1 MAKLNLQDI
10 KDGTLVNKSHL
21 VTVDF
26 VTMDEEMAS
35 IEVQL
40 KQLPYIETEK
50 LHKRLA
56 DNDSSVISEWVS
68 KSIVNDEGKPEFT
81 KKQVDELFSGELV
94 TAVFNQILK
103 VEQVKKL
110 KKANPKV

>member
-10 KDGTLVNKSHL
+10 KDGALVNKSHL
-21 VTVDF
+21 VTVEF
-26 VTMDEEMAS
+26 VTMDEEVAS
-35 IEVQL
+35 VEVQL

-56 DNDSSVISEWVS
+56 DNDNSVIAEWVA
-68 KSIVNDEGKPEFT
+68 KSIINDEGKPEFT
-81 KKQVDELFSGELV
+81 KKQVEELFSGELV

-103 VEQVKKL
+103 VEQVKKMV
-110 KKANPKV
+110 KANPMA